1 MKEKVIE
8 LLSLFGVTAAASD
21 PLIDFAIKLV
31 EDTIKN
37 KINQEVIPEGLQ
49 TVEQYMIAG
58 QYLMLKKSAGQL
70 EDSGFQIEQA
80 EKSIQEG
87 DTSISFADETMTAE
101 YLINYLMTYGQDQL
115 NRYRKLEWK
124 WHGIRH
130 DSKERC
136 KSSGQTDA
144 L

>member
-8 LLSLFGVTAAASD
+8 LLSCFGITDAASD
-21 PLIDFAIKLV
+21 PLVDFAINLV

-37 KINQEVIPEGLQ
+37 KTNQNTIPEGLQ
-49 TVEQYMIAG
+49 TVELYMIAG

-115 NRYRKLEWK
+115 NRYRKLVW
-124 WHGIRH
+124 
-130 DSKERC
+130 
-136 KSSGQTDA
+136 
-144 L
+144 

>member
-8 LLSLFGVTAAASD
+8 LLSCFGVTGADSD
-21 PLIDFAIKLV
+21 PLLDFVINLI

-37 KINQEVIPEGLQ
+37 KINQETIPEGLH
-49 TVEQYMIAG
+49 TIEVYRIAG
-58 QYLMLKKSAGQL
+58 QYLMLKKSSGQL

-87 DTSISFADETMTAE
+87 DTNITFSEESMTAE

-115 NRYRKLEWK
+115 NRYRKLVW
-124 WHGIRH
+124 
-130 DSKERC
+130 
-136 KSSGQTDA
+136 
-144 L
+144 

>member
-1 MKEKVIE
+1 MKEKEIE
-8 LLSLFGVTAAASD
+8 LLSLFGVTDAASD

-87 DTSISFADETMTAE
+87 DSSITFADETMTAE

-115 NRYRKLEWK
+115 NRYRKLVW
-124 WHGIRH
+124 
-130 DSKERC
+130 
-136 KSSGQTDA
+136 
-144 L
+144 

>member
-1 MKEKVIE
+1 MKEQVLK
-8 LLSLFGVTAAASD
+8 LLACFGVTDAAED
-21 PLIDFAIKLV
+21 PLLDFSIRLV

-37 KINQEVIPEGLQ
+37 KTNQNAIPEGLQ
-49 TVEQYMIAG
+49 TVELYMIAG

-115 NRYRKLEWK
+115 NRYRKLVW
-124 WHGIRH
+124 
-130 DSKERC
+130 
-136 KSSGQTDA
+136 
-144 L
+144 

>member
-8 LLSLFGVTAAASD
+8 LLSLFGVTDAASE

-49 TVEQYMIAG
+49 TVELYMIAG

-87 DTSISFADETMTAE
+87 DNSISFADETMTAE

-115 NRYRKLEWK
+115 NRYRKLVW
-124 WHGIRH
+124 
-130 DSKERC
+130 
-136 KSSGQTDA
+136 
-144 L
+144 

>member
-8 LLSLFGVTAAASD
+8 LLSCFGITDAASN
-21 PLIDFAIKLV
+21 PLVDFAINLI

-37 KINQEVIPEGLQ
+37 KTNQNTIPEGLQ
-49 TVEQYMIAG
+49 TVELYMIAG

-115 NRYRKLEWK
+115 NRYRKLVW
-124 WHGIRH
+124 
-130 DSKERC
+130 
-136 KSSGQTDA
+136 
-144 L
+144 

>member
-8 LLSLFGVTAAASD
+8 LLSCFGITDAASD
-21 PLIDFAIKLV
+21 PLIDFAINLV

-37 KINQEVIPEGLQ
+37 KTNQNAIPEGLQ
-49 TVEQYMIAG
+49 TVELYMIAG

-115 NRYRKLEWK
+115 NRYRKLVW
-124 WHGIRH
+124 
-130 DSKERC
+130 
-136 KSSGQTDA
+136 
-144 L
+144 

>member
-8 LLSLFGVTAAASD
+8 LLSLFGVTDAASD

-49 TVEQYMIAG
+49 TVELYMIAG

-115 NRYRKLEWK
+115 NRYRKLVW
-124 WHGIRH
+124 
-130 DSKERC
+130 
-136 KSSGQTDA
+136 
-144 L
+144 

>member
-8 LLSLFGVTAAASD
+8 LLSCFGITDAASN
-21 PLIDFAIKLV
+21 PLVDFAINLI

-37 KINQEVIPEGLQ
+37 KTNQNTIPEGLQ
-49 TVEQYMIAG
+49 TVELYMIAG

-87 DTSISFADETMTAE
+87 DTSISFADETMTVE

-115 NRYRKLEWK
+115 NRYRKLVW
-124 WHGIRH
+124 
-130 DSKERC
+130 
-136 KSSGQTDA
+136 
-144 L
+144 

>member
-8 LLSLFGVTAAASD
+8 LLSCFGITDADSD
-21 PLIDFAIKLV
+21 PLVDFAINLV

-37 KINQEVIPEGLQ
+37 KTNQNTIPEGLQ
-49 TVEQYMIAG
+49 TVELYMIAG

-115 NRYRKLEWK
+115 NRYRKLVW
-124 WHGIRH
+124 
-130 DSKERC
+130 
-136 KSSGQTDA
+136 
-144 L
+144 

>member
-8 LLSLFGVTAAASD
+8 LLSCFGITDADSD
-21 PLIDFAIKLV
+21 PLIDFAINLV
-31 EDTIKN
+31 EDSIKN
-37 KINQEVIPEGLQ
+37 KTNQNTIPEGLQ
-49 TVEQYMIAG
+49 MVELYMIAG

-87 DTSISFADETMTAE
+87 DTSISFADETMTSE

-115 NRYRKLEWK
+115 NRYRKLVW
-124 WHGIRH
+124 
-130 DSKERC
+130 
-136 KSSGQTDA
+136 
-144 L
+144 

>member
-8 LLSLFGVTAAASD
+8 LLSCFGITDAASN
-21 PLIDFAIKLV
+21 PLVDFVINLI

-37 KINQEVIPEGLQ
+37 KTNQNTIPEGLQ
-49 TVEQYMIAG
+49 TVELYMIAG

-115 NRYRKLEWK
+115 NRYRKLVW
-124 WHGIRH
+124 
-130 DSKERC
+130 
-136 KSSGQTDA
+136 
-144 L
+144 

>member
-8 LLSLFGVTAAASD
+8 LLSLFGVTDAASD

-49 TVEQYMIAG
+49 TLDLYMIAG
-58 QYLMLKKSAGQL
+58 QYLMLKKTAGQL

-115 NRYRKLEWK
+115 NRYRKLVW
-124 WHGIRH
+124 
-130 DSKERC
+130 
-136 KSSGQTDA
+136 
-144 L
+144 

>member
-8 LLSLFGVTAAASD
+8 LLSLFGVTDAASD
-21 PLIDFAIKLV
+21 PLIVFAIKLV

-49 TVEQYMIAG
+49 TVELYMIAG

-115 NRYRKLEWK
+115 NRYRKLVW
-124 WHGIRH
+124 
-130 DSKERC
+130 
-136 KSSGQTDA
+136 
-144 L
+144 

>member
-8 LLSLFGVTAAASD
+8 LLSCFGITDATSD
-21 PLIDFAIKLV
+21 PLVDFAINLV

-37 KINQEVIPEGLQ
+37 KTNQNTIPEELQ
-49 TVEQYMIAG
+49 TVELYMIAG

-115 NRYRKLEWK
+115 NRYRKLVW
-124 WHGIRH
+124 
-130 DSKERC
+130 
-136 KSSGQTDA
+136 
-144 L
+144 

>member
-8 LLSLFGVTAAASD
+8 LLSLFGVTDAASD

-49 TVEQYMIAG
+49 TVELYMIAG

-101 YLINYLMTYGQDQL
+101 YLINFLMTYGQDQL
-115 NRYRKLEWK
+115 NRYRKLVW
-124 WHGIRH
+124 
-130 DSKERC
+130 
-136 KSSGQTDA
+136 
-144 L
+144 

>member
-8 LLSLFGVTAAASD
+8 LLSLFGVTDAASD

-37 KINQEVIPEGLQ
+37 KINQEVILEGLQ
-49 TVEQYMIAG
+49 TVELYMIAG

-115 NRYRKLEWK
+115 NRYRKLVW
-124 WHGIRH
+124 
-130 DSKERC
+130 
-136 KSSGQTDA
+136 
-144 L
+144 

>member
-8 LLSLFGVTAAASD
+8 LLPLFGVTDAASD

-31 EDTIKN
+31 ENTIKN

-49 TVEQYMIAG
+49 TVELYMIAG

-115 NRYRKLEWK
+115 NRYRKLVW
-124 WHGIRH
+124 
-130 DSKERC
+130 
-136 KSSGQTDA
+136 
-144 L
+144 

>member
-8 LLSLFGVTAAASD
+8 LLSLFGVTDAASD

-58 QYLMLKKSAGQL
+58 QYLMLKKSAGQI

-115 NRYRKLEWK
+115 NRYRKLVW
-124 WHGIRH
+124 
-130 DSKERC
+130 
-136 KSSGQTDA
+136 
-144 L
+144 

>member
-8 LLSLFGVTAAASD
+8 LLSCFGITDAASD
-21 PLIDFAIKLV
+21 PLVDFAINLV

-37 KINQEVIPEGLQ
+37 KTNQNIIPEGLE
-49 TVEQYMIAG
+49 TVELYMIAG

-115 NRYRKLEWK
+115 NRYRKLVW
-124 WHGIRH
+124 
-130 DSKERC
+130 
-136 KSSGQTDA
+136 
-144 L
+144 